1 MDKQIVL
8 ATVWHTMWN
17 SYCKKMYIETV
28 RNFTGEKNYFDA
40 LSHMRT
46 KAERLG
52 YSMKIGRKYISLEK
66 KV

>member
-1 MDKQIVL
+1 MEKGVVL

-17 SYCKKMYIETV
+17 SYCKKMYIDTV

-52 YSMKIGRKYISLEK
+52 YTMKIGRKYISLEK

>member
-1 MDKQIVL
+1 MDKQTIL
-8 ATVWHTMWN
+8 ATVWVTIWN
-17 SYCKKMYIETV
+17 SNCKKMYIDV
-28 RNFTGEKNYFDA
+28 VSNFAGDDYFDA

-52 YSMKIGRKYISLEK
+52 YTMKIGRKYISLVK

>member
-1 MDKQIVL
+1 MDKQTIL
-8 ATVWHTMWN
+8 ATVWVTIWN
-17 SYCKKMYIETV
+17 SYRKMMYIDTV

-52 YSMKIGRKYISLEK
+52 YTMKIGRKYISLEK

>member
-1 MDKQIVL
+1 MDKGVVL

-17 SYCKKMYIETV
+17 SYCKKMYIDTV

-40 LSHMRT
+40 LSHMRN
-46 KAERLG
+46 KAESLG